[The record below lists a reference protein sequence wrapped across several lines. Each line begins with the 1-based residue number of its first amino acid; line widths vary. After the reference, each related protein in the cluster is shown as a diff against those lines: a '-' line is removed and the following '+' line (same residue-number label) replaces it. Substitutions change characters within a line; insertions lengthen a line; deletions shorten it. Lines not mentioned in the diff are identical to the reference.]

1 MAGPGVG
8 VEDRRL
14 WDDMDFGIGSGVMS
28 QLGIS
33 ETQINQIFNGNE
45 QDLDLNFLL
54 QQNVTKVKHRPY
66 FYSAI
71 L

>member
-45 QDLDLNFLL
+45 QDLHLNFLL
-54 QQNVTKVKHRPY
+54 QQNVTKIKHMSY
-66 FYSAI
+66 FFSVI